1 MMSKLTS
8 VSLLI
13 MAALLV
19 AIHLLRGQVKTLQQ
33 ERDKYSANTEAL
45 LSDIK
50 RMQIDSCTT
59 AAAVQTLKL
68 SANEYEKFRTADAAT
83 IKKMGIRIKDLEAAA
98 KHEVVVE
105 VPVNAVVR
113 DTVIIRDSSAIA
125 VQKVEMLTPFIQLSG
140 FIQENRLSGRIH
152 VPVTLQQAVWVE
164 YKRHWIF
171 FRRVKAVHQTIS
183 SNNPYVKIKYSEFIN
198 IQK

>member
-8 VSLLI
+8 GSLLAI
-13 MAALLV
+13 AALLV
-19 AIHLLRGQVKTLQQ
+19 VVHLLGKQVKTLQQ

-59 AAAVQTLKL
+59 AATVQTLRL

-83 IKKMGIRIKDLEAAA
+83 IKKMGIRIKDLKAAA

-105 VPVNAVVR
+105 VPVNAAVR
-113 DTVIIRDSSAIA
+113 DTVIIRDSSTIA
-125 VQKVEMLTPFIQLSG
+125 VQKVEMHTPFIQLSG
-140 FIQENRLSGRIH
+140 LIQENRLSGRLH
-152 VPVTLQQAVWVE
+152 VPVTLQQAVWIE
-164 YKRHWIF
+164 YKRRWIF
-171 FRRVKAVHQTIS
+171 FKQVKAVHQTIS
-183 SNNPYVKIKYSEFIN
+183 SNNPFVEIKYSEFIN

>member
-1 MMSKLTS
+1 MMSKLTA
-8 VSLLI
+8 VSLLAI
-13 MAALLV
+13 AALLV
-19 AIHLLRGQVKTLQQ
+19 VVHLLRGQIKTLQQ
-33 ERDKYSANTEAL
+33 ERDRYSANTEAL

-59 AAAVQTLKL
+59 ATDVQTLKL

-83 IKKMGIRIKDLEAAA
+83 IKKMGIRIKNLEAAA

-105 VPVNAVVR
+105 APVNAVVR
-113 DTVIIRDSSAIA
+113 DTVIIRDSSVIA
-125 VQKVEMLTPFIQLSG
+125 VQKVEMHTPFIQLSG
-140 FIQENRLSGRIH
+140 LIQENRLSGRIH

-171 FRRVKAVHQTIS
+171 FKRVKAVHQTIS
-183 SNNPYVKIKYSEFIN
+183 SNNPYVEIKYSEFIN

>member
-1 MMSKLTS
+1 MNRLTF
-8 VSLLI
+8 VSLLA
-13 MAALLV
+13 MVALLV
-19 AIHLLRGQVKTLQQ
+19 VAHLLRIQVKTLQL
-33 ERDKYSANTEAL
+33 ERDRYSANTEAL

-59 AAAVQTLKL
+59 AATVQTLKL
-68 SANEYEKFRTADAAT
+68 SANEYEKFRNADAAT

-98 KHEVVVE
+98 KHEVAVE
-105 VPVNAVVR
+105 VPVDAIVR

-125 VQKVEMLTPFIQLSG
+125 VQKVEMHTPFIQLSG
-140 FIQENRLSGRIH
+140 FIQENRLSGHIH
-152 VPVTLQQAVWVE
+152 VPVMLQQAIWIE

-183 SNNPYVKIKYSEFIN
+183 SNNPYVTIKYSEFIN

>member
-1 MMSKLTS
+1 
-8 VSLLI
+8 

-19 AIHLLRGQVKTLQQ
+19 VVHLLRGQVKTLQQ

-59 AAAVQTLKL
+59 AATVQTLKL
-68 SANEYEKFRTADAAT
+68 SANEYEKFRTADAVI

-113 DTVIIRDSSAIA
+113 DTVIIRDSSAIS

-140 FIQENRLSGRIH
+140 FIQENQLSGHIH